1 MNITDITDFF
11 LQLEGPYR
19 WYVISGILVILTA
32 IITRFI
38 FKTLKWFLIIAAAA
52 VIIVAII
59 QYLTPIN
66 LLPIAQESETETI
79 DIKK

>member
-1 MNITDITDFF
+1 MSINNIADFF

-32 IITRFI
+32 IISRFI
-38 FKTLKWFLIIAAAA
+38 FKTLKWFLILAATA
-52 VIIVAII
+52 VIVVAFI
-59 QYLTPIN
+59 QYLTPID
-66 LLPIAQESETETI
+66 LLPTVPELEIETT